1 MPFIFCKYNWFDTIT
16 VSFVFFSSEFN
27 SIYLFKA
34 AIYRLSLELGKAR
47 CSILCGQSSFQQ
59 LNFLQEHDKI
69 EKFKK
74 ASKLIEEAN
83 GRESATNSIRW
94 QHLSWLKASAFFSL

>member
-1 MPFIFCKYNWFDTIT
+1 MLFLFYKCNWFYTIT
-16 VSFVFFSSEFN
+16 VSFIFSLEFN
-27 SIYLFKA
+27 CIYLFKA
-34 AIYRLSLELGKAR
+34 AIYRLSLELAKAR
-47 CSILCGQSSFQQ
+47 CSIPCGQSSFQQ

-83 GRESATNSIRW
+83 GRESAKNRALDGSTSIFV
-94 QHLSWLKASAFFSL
+94 QS